1 MAKLSRRAI
10 ATYVASQLTGSQAT
24 EATSKKVIL
33 QLAAYL
39 VDTRRT
45 KELSLIVRDIQVYL
59 SDAGMVSGAITTA
72 STLSAA
78 TKTAIEKYIKGQT
91 GAATVALDSIIDPSV
106 IGGVKIS
113 IPGREL
119 DATVSRNL
127 TVLKTRFK
135 QA

>member
-10 ATYVASQLTGSQAT
+10 ALYVAEQLTSGAD
-24 EATSKKVIL
+24 SKKVML

-45 KELSLIVRDIQVYL
+45 KELSLVIRDIQFYL
-59 SDAGMVSGAITTA
+59 AEAGAVSGVITTA
-72 STLSAA
+72 STLTAE
-78 TKTAIEKYIKGQT
+78 TKKAIEKYIKEQT
-91 GAATVALDSIIDPSV
+91 GASTVALDSLIDPSV
-106 IGGVKIS
+106 IGGVKVS

-119 DATVSRNL
+119 DATVSRSL

-135 QA
+135 KA

>member
-10 ATYVASQLTGSQAT
+10 AIYIAEQLTSKAD
-24 EATSKKVIL
+24 SKKVVL

-45 KELSLIVRDIQVYL
+45 KELSLIVRDIQFYL
-59 SDAGMVSGAITTA
+59 SEAGSVSGVITTA
-72 STLSAA
+72 TTLSAE
-78 TKTAIEKYIKGQT
+78 TKKAIEKYIKEQT
-91 GAATVALDSIIDPSV
+91 GAKTVALDSLIDPTV
-106 IGGVKIS
+106 IGGVKVS

-119 DATVSRNL
+119 DATVSRSL

-135 QA
+135 KA

>member
-10 ATYVASQLTGSQAT
+10 ATYVAEQLTAGD
-24 EATSKKVIL
+24 SKKVVL

-45 KELSLIVRDIQVYL
+45 KELSLIIRDIQFYL
-59 SDAGMVSGAITTA
+59 SEAGAVSGVVTTA
-72 STLSAA
+72 SELTAE
-78 TKTAIEKYIKGQT
+78 TKKAVEKYIKEQT
-91 GAATVALDSIIDPSV
+91 GAKTVALDSLIDPSV
-106 IGGVKIS
+106 IGGVKVS

-119 DATVSRNL
+119 DATVSRSL

-135 QA
+135 KA

>member
-10 ATYVASQLTGSQAT
+10 AIYIAEQLTGKTDPQ
-24 EATSKKVIL
+24 KVIL

-45 KELSLIVRDIQVYL
+45 KELSLIIRDIQFYL
-59 SDAGMVSGAITTA
+59 SEAGAVSGVITTA
-72 STLSAA
+72 SALTAE
-78 TKTAIEKYIKGQT
+78 TKKAIEKYIKEQT
-91 GAATVALDSIIDPSV
+91 GAKTVALDSLIDPTV
-106 IGGVKIS
+106 IGGVKVS

-119 DATVSRNL
+119 DATVSRSL

-135 QA
+135 KA

>member
-10 ATYVASQLTGSQAT
+10 ATYVAEQLTTGAD
-24 EATSKKVIL
+24 SKKVVL

-45 KELSLIVRDIQVYL
+45 KELSLIIRDIQFYL
-59 SDAGMVSGAITTA
+59 SESGSVSGVITTA
-72 STLSAA
+72 TELTAE
-78 TKTAIEKYIKGQT
+78 TKKAVEKYIKEQT
-91 GAATVALDSIIDPSV
+91 GAKTVALDSLIDPSV
-106 IGGVKIS
+106 IGGVKVS

-119 DATVSRNL
+119 DATVSRSL

-135 QA
+135 KA